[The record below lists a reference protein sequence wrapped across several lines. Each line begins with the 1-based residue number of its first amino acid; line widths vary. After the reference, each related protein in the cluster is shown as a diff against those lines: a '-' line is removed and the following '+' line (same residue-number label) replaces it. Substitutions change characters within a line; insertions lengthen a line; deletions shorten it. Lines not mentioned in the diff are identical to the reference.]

1 MVRTVDVLLVGGG
14 VASVRC
20 ARTLRREGFA
30 GTILL
35 AGEEAVAP
43 YNRPPLSKELL
54 RGDLPDDLVAAEPAT
69 WYDRRS
75 VELRT
80 GTAVEAID
88 LGRREATLSDGETVR
103 LDRCLLATGA
113 SPRRLGVPGAGHAIL
128 LRTLAD
134 AHRVRTAAVRAG
146 AGAPVVVIGGSF
158 IGIEVASSLAHGG
171 LRPTVVELGDR
182 LWSGRLGDELAAW
195 AADRLHGAGI
205 ALRLGAVVDR
215 IDSDGA
221 WIGDERLPAALVVAG
236 VGVRPRDEIA
246 REAALEVDD
255 GIVVGEDQRTSH
267 PIAWAAGDVA
277 RRGPLRIEHWHAA
290 REGGE
295 RAARG
300 MLGLPIPDAP
310 EPWLFSEVA
319 GTSLDVVGAAAGWDA
334 ERWIDDGRVLAYVV
348 AGRLVQLA
356 SIGSAMPPDQMR
368 GLVGRRAPIAEVAS
382 AARALGPRP
391 GVDASRG
398 RDAV

>member
-35 AGEEAVAP
+35 AGEEEVAP

-54 RGDLPDDLVAAEPAT
+54 RGDLPDDLVAAEPAS
-69 WYDRRS
+69 WYARRS

-80 GTAVEAID
+80 GTAVVAID
-88 LGRREATLSDGETVR
+88 LERREATLIDGQTVR
-103 LDRCLLATGA
+103 FGRCLLATGA
-113 SPRRLGVPGAGHAIL
+113 SPRRLGVPGADRAML
-128 LRTLAD
+128 LRTLSD
-134 AHRVRTAAVRAG
+134 AHRVRAASVRAG
-146 AGAPVVVIGGSF
+146 AGAPMVVIGGSF
-158 IGIEVASSLAHGG
+158 IGIEVASSLAHAG

-182 LWSGRLGDELAAW
+182 LWSGHLGDELAAW
-195 AADRLHGAGI
+195 AADRLRGAGI
-205 ALRLGAVVDR
+205 SLRLGSVVSR
-215 IDSDGA
+215 IDPEGA
-221 WIGDERLPAALVVAG
+221 WIGDERISAAFVVAG
-236 VGVRPRDEIA
+236 VGVQPRDEIA
-246 REAALEVDD
+246 REAELRVDD
-255 GIVVGEDQRTSH
+255 GILVGEDQRTSH

-277 RRGPLRIEHWHAA
+277 RRGSVRIEHWHSA

-300 MLGLPIPDAP
+300 MLGLPMRDVP

-319 GTSLDVVGAAAGWDA
+319 GTSLDVVGAPAGWDA
-334 ERWIDDGRVLAYVV
+334 EHWVDHGRLLAFLE

-356 SIGSAMPPDQMR
+356 SIGSAMPPEEMR
-368 GLVGRRAPIAEVAS
+368 RLVGRRAPLAEVAS
-382 AARALGPRP
+382 ATHGHRP
-391 GVDASRG
+391 GG
-398 RDAV
+398 G

>member
-30 GTILL
+30 GTILV
-35 AGEEAVAP
+35 AGEEETPP

-54 RGDLPDDLVAAEPAT
+54 RGDLPDDLVAAEPAS
-69 WYDRRS
+69 WYARRS

-80 GTAVEAID
+80 GTAVGAVD
-88 LGRREATLSDGETVR
+88 LERREATLADGATIRFE
-103 LDRCLLATGA
+103 RCLLATGA
-113 SPRRLGVPGAGHAIL
+113 SPHRLTIPGEDHAIL
-128 LRTLAD
+128 LRTLSD
-134 AHRVRTAAVRAG
+134 ARRLRAASVRAG

-158 IGIEVASSLAHGG
+158 IGIEVASSLANTG
-171 LRPTVVELGDR
+171 LRPIVVELGDR

-195 AADRLHGAGI
+195 AADRLRGAGI
-205 ALRLGAVVDR
+205 SLRLGSVVDR
-215 IDSDGA
+215 IDADGA
-221 WIGDERLPAALVVAG
+221 WVGDERLPAAFVVAG
-236 VGVRPRDEIA
+236 IGVRPRDEVA
-246 REAALEVDD
+246 RDAGLEVDD
-255 GIVVGEDQRTSH
+255 GIVVAGDQRTSH

-277 RRGPLRIEHWHAA
+277 RRGPVRIEHWHAA

-310 EPWLFSEVA
+310 EPWVFSEVA
-319 GTSLDVVGAAAGWDA
+319 GTSLDVVGAPAGWDD
-334 ERWIDDGRVLAYVV
+334 ERWIGHGRLLAYLA

-356 SIGSAMPPDQMR
+356 SIGSAMPPEEMR
-368 GLVGRRAPIAEVAS
+368 RLVGGRAPLAEVAS
-382 AARALGPRP
+382 AADAIRP
-391 GVDASRG
+391 GSA
-398 RDAV
+398 